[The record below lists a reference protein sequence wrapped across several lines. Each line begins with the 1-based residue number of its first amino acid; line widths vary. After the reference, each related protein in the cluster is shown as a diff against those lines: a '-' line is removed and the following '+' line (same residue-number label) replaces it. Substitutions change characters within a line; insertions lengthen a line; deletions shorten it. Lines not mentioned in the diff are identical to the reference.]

1 MNVILIWQE
10 FLCNAQCNKYF
21 IRFRVV
27 RSQKDGG
34 PKVQKRWK
42 NPIIPA
48 TSGGRKPASE
58 LLYIFLSRLGQGV
71 NSHFTVIL
79 LAQRY
84 FWLNFFLFFLNKK
97 LSPPASQSPLL
108 VD

>member
-1 MNVILIWQE
+1 MKLSP
-10 FLCNAQCNKYF
+10 A
-21 IRFRVV
+21 R
-27 RSQKDGG
+27 
-34 PKVQKRWK
+34 K

-79 LAQRY
+79 LAQA
-84 FWLNFFLFFLNKK
+84 LFLAEFL
-97 LSPPASQSPLL
+97 PVFSQ
-108 VD
+108 